1 MKLLAFSGSIRKDS
15 LNTKLVTIACDIAR
29 KKGTEVKIIDLA
41 DFEMPLYNGDIEEK
55 QGIPT
60 AANKLKD
67 LFNNVDG
74 IIISAPE
81 YNFSVSGV
89 LKNAID
95 WTSRIRPQ
103 PFKQKHMLLMS
114 ASPSMVGGNRGLWS
128 LRIPLE
134 ALGAFVYPDMFSLAV
149 AHEAFDATGGLK
161 EPSLL
166 NILKSNVE
174 SFVDHIAK

>member
-1 MKLLAFSGSIRKDS
+1 MKLLAFAGSVRKDS
-15 LNTKLVTIACDIAR
+15 LNKKLLAIACDIAR
-29 KKGTEVKIIDLA
+29 KKGAEVKVVDIA
-41 DFEMPLYNGDIEEK
+41 DFEMPLYSGDIEDK

-74 IIISAPE
+74 VIISAPE

-95 WTSRIRPQ
+95 WTSRIKPQ
-103 PFKQKHMLLMS
+103 PFKQKYMLLMS

-149 AHEAFDATGGLK
+149 AHEAFDAAGGLK
-161 EPSLL
+161 DANLSSL
-166 NILKSNVE
+166 LKSNVE
-174 SFVDHIAK
+174 SFVDHIVK